1 MIRVLIVDD
10 MLTIRMALRFILES
24 DPELTVMGEA
34 GSGEEAVAFCQKS
47 RPDIVTMD
55 INMPGM
61 GGYEAIRKIMHEA
74 PCPIVV
80 ITGIESQ
87 YLMEVSFKALE
98 LGALTVLPT
107 PRGLS
112 PDNTDAATLI
122 HQIKTMAGVKV
133 IRRSWPKEPT
143 RPMVDKGELQPAAP
157 AKGPASVQRQKE
169 TLLVAIGLSTGGPP
183 ALQTF
188 LNGLPSSFPLP
199 MVIVQHISQG
209 FIFGLASWLSKTT
222 PFRCKVA
229 EHHETVKPGTVY
241 LAPDNTHLTVAGSGE
256 LCLDASES
264 VSGHRPSAN
273 VLFESVARNFKEK
286 AIGILLTGMGED
298 GALGLKAMHQ
308 AGAYTIAQ
316 DEASSVIFS
325 MPKAAIELNAVE
337 EVLDL
342 NQIAPRLRGLMGKNP
357 G

>member
-10 MLTIRMALRFILES
+10 MVTIRMALRFILES
-24 DPELTVMGEA
+24 DPELAVAGEA
-34 GSGEEAVAFCQKS
+34 GSGEEAVAFCRKS

-61 GGYEAIRKIMHEA
+61 GGYEAIRQIMSEA

-112 PDNTDAATLI
+112 PDNSDAASLI
-122 HQIKTMAGVKV
+122 HQIKTMAAVKV
-133 IRRSWPKEPT
+133 VRRSLRMESPPA
-143 RPMVDKGELQPAAP
+143 MLDKGGRQPAAP
-157 AKGPASVQRQKE
+157 AKDTVSSQFQKAAQ
-169 TLLVAIGLSTGGPP
+169 LVAIGLSTGGPP
-183 ALQTF
+183 ALQAL

-199 MVIVQHISQG
+199 IVIVQHISQG

-222 PFRCKVA
+222 PFRCKVG
-229 EHHETVKPGTVY
+229 EHGETIKPGTVY
-241 LAPDNTHLTVAGSGE
+241 LAPDNTHLTVKGSGE
-256 LCLDASES
+256 LWLDASEPVGS
-264 VSGHRPSAN
+264 HRPSAS
-273 VLFESVARNFKEK
+273 VLFESVARNFGAK
-286 AIGILLTGMGED
+286 AIGIVLTGMGED
-298 GALGLKAMHQ
+298 GALGLKALHQ

-325 MPKAAIELNAVE
+325 MPKAAIELDAVE
-337 EVLDL
+337 EVLAL
-342 NQIAPRLRGLMGKNP
+342 SQIAPRLTRLTEKISG
-357 G
+357 